1 MLSIHIVTLG
11 RLKETYWQE
20 AEREYLKRLTPY
32 AKVIIHESREESF
45 FEKTNNELVK
55 QKEAEKIKNVLLK
68 IRNAYVVILD
78 EKGKQF
84 SSVQFAE
91 EIGEQQENFQTF
103 IFVIGGPLGLESSI
117 AKMGNQ
123 VLSLSSLTF
132 THQMARIFLLEQ
144 LYRSFMILGNRKYH
158 Y

>member
-68 IRNAYVVILD
+68 IRNAYVVVLD

-91 EIGEQQENFQTF
+91 EIAEQQENFQTL

-144 LYRSFMILGNRKYH
+144 LYRGFMILGNRKYH